1 MGSQL
6 GTFHFLQE
14 SLVLVPAGH
23 RVGGGHH
30 VADARLLRPRNR
42 RDHQHHHQQ
51 SWRHPWHR
59 VLVHCVVHTGL
70 SHLSSRFQDL
80 QHPLYQMCF
89 NIVHCSLFECYL
101 WTVDGGDDGILLVS
115 TDNGL
120 STDWGWPLHWPSV
133 AIPWQ
138 SPAIPVA
145 IVAMG
150 GQRIDTMGRVEG
162 TGPLP
167 LLLAGTAGHELFQ
180 NCKNLSKMW
189 NC

>member
-1 MGSQL
+1 ML
-6 GTFHFLQE
+6 GCCVPGIVGIINIIINSPDVIHDIVYWYIVLYIQ
-14 SLVLVPAGH
+14 VLVT
-23 RVGGGHH
+23 
-30 VADARLLRPRNR
+30 
-42 RDHQHHHQQ
+42 
-51 SWRHPWHR
+51 W
-59 VLVHCVVHTGL
+59 GL
-70 SHLSSRFQDL
+70 NIKIYSILCIKCASILF
-80 QHPLYQMCF
+80 
-89 NIVHCSLFECYL
+89 IVHYLNVIFEL
-101 WTVDGGDDGILLVS
+101 LTEEDDGILLVS

-180 NCKNLSKMW
+180 NCKNLCKMW